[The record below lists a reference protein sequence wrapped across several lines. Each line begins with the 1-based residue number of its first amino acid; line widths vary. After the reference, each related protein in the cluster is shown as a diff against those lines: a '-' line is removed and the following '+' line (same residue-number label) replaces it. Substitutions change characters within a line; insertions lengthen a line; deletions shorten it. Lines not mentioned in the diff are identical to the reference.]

1 MLLQE
6 LVLEGRSGFPSP
18 CAVPLPLASPRLSQT
33 RPRRG
38 AGLSRDLGT
47 HTGVAAEPQGEGNPL
62 VCPPEPL
69 CAPGCSLPAALPPV
83 STDQPLSRGA
93 PAAPLHQEI
102 SSQAQERQQQPRC
115 DQGDQ
120 RLLRRVPVAPRAL
133 LFKGFYSK
141 LGKKKKKHQREP
153 GVGQTGNVCI
163 CCTGFKQCCSSPPWE
178 SARKQSRALLP
189 QPCPSPG
196 SPHVLTA
203 HSQPG
208 VSCGTGNFCPLEHT
222 PGFRGPVCTAE
233 LSLCAAALHLYPE
246 RHPGLSPTSQ
256 GQPQGSAG
264 RRNSLMSAWSSV
276 QVPTAS

>member
-6 LVLEGRSGFPSP
+6 LALEGRSGFPSP

-38 AGLSRDLGT
+38 AGLSHDLGT
-47 HTGVAAEPQGEGNPL
+47 HTGVAAEPQREGNAL

-69 CAPGCSLPAALPPV
+69 CAPGSSLPAALPPV

-120 RLLRRVPVAPRAL
+120 RLLGRVPVAPRAL

-141 LGKKKKKHQREP
+141 LEKKKKKTTKESREWD
-153 GVGQTGNVCI
+153 
-163 CCTGFKQCCSSPPWE
+163 KQE
-178 SARKQSRALLP
+178 MFASAAQASNNAAPHLLGKAHVNKAGLC
-189 QPCPSPG
+189 CPSPAPALAALTSSQLIPSLE
-196 SPHVLTA
+196 SPVAQGIFVLWST
-203 HSQPG
+203 PRG
-208 VSCGTGNFCPLEHT
+208 LEH
-222 PGFRGPVCTAE
+222 PCAR
-233 LSLCAAALHLYPE
+233 LSSLCVLQLCIYTL
-246 RHPGLSPTSQ
+246 RDTR
-256 GQPQGSAG
+256 GSAPRAKG
-264 RRNSLMSAWSSV
+264 SLRGALGGG
-276 QVPTAS
+276 TH